1 MIRSRSRREKM
12 SKLRSPR
19 LVCSTTTG
27 TSAASGSIIG
37 NSSFIIEAA
46 LPRTGGLAPSPPY
59 IVANRN
65 GFKGAKRRG
74 GKAPP
79 RSHRLISDQSPSPGL
94 GESIVSNLFSTPV
107 YSRLKE
113 QPVGNEG

>member
-1 MIRSRSRREKM
+1 M
-12 SKLRSPR
+12 
-19 LVCSTTTG
+19 
-27 TSAASGSIIG
+27 IG

-79 RSHRLISDQSPSPGL
+79 RSDRLISGQSPSPGL
-94 GESIVSNLFSTPV
+94 GEKSVSNLFSTPL
-107 YSRLKE
+107 YSSASAGVSFRSDE
-113 QPVGNEG
+113 RRVGKDCVSTCRSRWSPYL